1 MIETTEKKRP
11 TQSVKTFTHRFGH
24 TVRLPNERVARIFE
38 RTAMNMMVAENERL
52 LTAPQI
58 VRRSRSDDAVRLFYA
73 FYPETIVGGK
83 WLCVVVK
90 YLLSDAFVVT
100 AYLTDHPKS
109 GAPLWPTS

>member
-1 MIETTEKKRP
+1 MTAPEEAPQGT
-11 TQSVKTFTHRFGH
+11 KTIIDCFGH
-24 TVRLPNERVARIFE
+24 AVRLTDERVAHILE
-38 RTAMNMMVAENERL
+38 HPEMNEMNAEIERL

-58 VRRSRSDDAVRLFYA
+58 VRRSRSDHAVRLFYA

-109 GAPLWPTS
+109 GAPL

>member
-1 MIETTEKKRP
+1 MAHILEHPEM
-11 TQSVKTFTHRFGH
+11 
-24 TVRLPNERVARIFE
+24 NE
-38 RTAMNMMVAENERL
+38 MNAEIERL

-58 VRRSRSDDAVRLFYA
+58 VRRSRSDHAVRLFYA